1 MAKKKHAAKKKKQ
14 VIAKEKYD
22 HVLKPEVLKRIN
34 AQLGNDDPD
43 EESEYPLDATHPE
56 VLYRV
61 DAEYYGIGKEDDP
74 SEIFAENIDG
84 LPLTRGRDGETFE
97 VGVYRLVEVKHIRIR
112 VEEVKGGK

>member
-14 VIAKEKYD
+14 VIVKEKYD
-22 HVLKPEVLKRIN
+22 HVLKPDALKRIN
-34 AQLGNDDPD
+34 AQLGNDPD
-43 EESEYPLDATHPE
+43 GESEYPLDATHPE

-61 DAEYYGIGKEDDP
+61 DAEHYEIGKDDDP
-74 SEIFAENIDG
+74 SEIFAKNIDG

-112 VEEVKGGK
+112 VEEVKDGK